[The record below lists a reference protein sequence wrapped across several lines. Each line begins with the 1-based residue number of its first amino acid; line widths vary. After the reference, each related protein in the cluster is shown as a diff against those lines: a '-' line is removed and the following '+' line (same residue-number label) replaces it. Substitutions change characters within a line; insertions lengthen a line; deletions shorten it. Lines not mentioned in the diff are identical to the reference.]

1 MPLKK
6 PSEFYVKNPN
16 SSLDD
21 IRENATADKVETI
34 SEAFNSFKT
43 NFDHIQALTEFTN
56 TFDTFKNNVE
66 KVETLS
72 ENVEEIREGIQDL
85 ISKEDLNDAMTA
97 QLLFVEESIRNVQNK
112 VKTLNSKSVLGIKE
126 EFGTLSAIVNEFIGE
141 EVPSYK
147 KLIVD
152 SETRVDNRFGNF
164 KDDLTLKV
172 EEVHEDIYATLN
184 TVTSQIESLNEDTL
198 VSVKEEVTGIRG
210 KVESLLE
217 KVLPKYKRFFAETE
231 VKTEQRI
238 IDNKKFVIESV
249 KNLEDDYKN
258 NLENIE
264 KGFERF
270 AENYKKNLVESKL
283 KTEKEVKSISSHVD
297 NQVSFIKTSIKTIE
311 ERIDNKEIELDKNLL
326 EKTSNIE
333 NLVENFK
340 ELSSTYENLH
350 KDFKKRERAENKKL
364 EGYEETLT
372 GFSNKMN
379 KMEETLSDNICELQE
394 NLDTSTS
401 KYYNEMKDSVVPAV
415 VNFEKNLSGQLR
427 EMRVDFAVNEKHV
440 DNLQNEFKSLLE
452 TIRVD
457 ELIKEVTDTNDKNLS
472 EVKTKLEEKV
482 NHLEEL
488 ITLQEENKL
497 LQEGLLNIP
506 PDVKNSDPLTP
517 LNQEY
522 VTLEQLQQHY
532 RLFINRVQDQLATFG
547 GGGARIMSDLEDVD
561 YAGTGISTDGWVLA
575 WDSDIN
581 MWAPA
586 AGGSAGAGGTWGS
599 STAGVSTTKNVGVAT
614 TARAN
619 YSLYVGESQ
628 ESGVTTSVVA
638 YFDGDISVA
647 GTIFKNNVV
656 NVDSLGIVT
665 ARSGVDVGYDYDGG
679 SGIGITLKPSGNA
692 VFAGI
697 VTAASDVYI
706 GGDLN
711 VTGDLVYDEATATN
725 LDVSGIATISRLGV
739 SIAATTKDLEVT
751 GVSTFSGG
759 EVTVGTGLT
768 ITSGGNAVFAGVVT
782 ASTMFY
788 PPVMTSTVRD
798 AASVTVGA
806 LIFNTTTAQLEIYNG
821 TAWVGVGGLN
831 NLTITNL

>member
-21 IRENATADKVETI
+21 IRENATPEKVETI

-66 KVETLS
+66 KVDTLS
-72 ENVEEIREGIQDL
+72 ESVEEIREGIQDL

-97 QLLFVEESIRNVQNK
+97 QLLFVEESIRNVQDK

-126 EFGTLSAIVNEFIGE
+126 EFGTLSGIVKEFIGE
-141 EVPSYK
+141 EVPAYK
-147 KLIVD
+147 RLIVD
-152 SETRVDNRFGNF
+152 SETRVDNRFGTF
-164 KDDLTLKV
+164 KDKLTSQV
-172 EEVHEDIYATLN
+172 EEVHEDIYANLN
-184 TVTSQIESLNEDTL
+184 CVTSQIESLNEEHL
-198 VSVKEEVTGIRG
+198 SSVKEEVKGIRG

-217 KVLPKYKRFFAETE
+217 KVLPKYKKFFAETE
-231 VKTEQRI
+231 VKTEQRLAE
-238 IDNKKFVIESV
+238 NKEFVIESV
-249 KNLEDDYKN
+249 KTLEDDYKN
-258 NLENIE
+258 NLDQIQ
-264 KGFERF
+264 KGFERV
-270 AENYKKNLVESKL
+270 AENYKKTLIESKL
-283 KTEKEVKSISSHVD
+283 KTEEEVKVISSHID
-297 NQVSFIKTSIKTIE
+297 DQVVFMKNSIEGIE
-311 ERIDNKEIELDKNLL
+311 ERISNKEIELDKHLL
-326 EKTSNIE
+326 EKTSDIE
-333 NLVENFK
+333 SLIEDSK
-340 ELSSTYENLH
+340 RLGSTYDNLY
-350 KDFKKRERAENKKL
+350 KDFKEREIAENKKL

-372 GFSNKMN
+372 GFSNRMN
-379 KMEETLSDNICELQE
+379 EMETSLSDNICELQE

-415 VNFEKNLSGQLR
+415 VNFEKNLSGQLK

-440 DNLQNEFKSLLE
+440 DDLQGEFKNLLHK
-452 TIRVD
+452 IKVD
-457 ELIKEVTDTNDKNLS
+457 TLVKEVTDTNEKNLS
-472 EVKTKLEEKV
+472 KVKTQLEERVNRLEQLIALYEEKV
-482 NHLEEL
+482 SPTVKVGSTVIN
-488 ITLQEENKL
+488 
-497 LQEGLLNIP
+497 EGLLNIP

-517 LNQEY
+517 LDQKYATIEDLQE
-522 VTLEQLQQHY
+522 HY
-532 RLFINRVQDQLATFG
+532 RLFINRVQQQLSTFG

-575 WDSDIN
+575 WDSEIN

-586 AGGSAGAGGTWGS
+586 AGGSAGAGGTWAS
-599 STAGVSTTKNVGVAT
+599 STAGVSTTKNVGGAT
-614 TARAN
+614 TARSQ

-656 NVDSLGIVT
+656 NLDSLGIVT
-665 ARSGVDVGYDYDGG
+665 ARSGVNVGYDYDGG
-679 SGIGITLKPSGNA
+679 PGVGVTLNVDGGG
-692 VFAGI
+692 VFAGV
-697 VTAASDVYI
+697 VTSSTLKTTDI
-706 GGDLN
+706 
-711 VTGDLVYDEATATN
+711 E
-725 LDVSGIATISRLGV
+725 VSGA
-739 SIAATTKDLEVT
+739 
-751 GVSTFSGG
+751 
-759 EVTVGTGLT
+759 GLT
-768 ITSGGNAVFAGVVT
+768 VSSGGNAVFAGVVT

-798 AASVTVGA
+798 AASVTIGA

>member
-1 MPLKK
+1 MK
-6 PSEFYVKNPN
+6 SSNT
-16 SSLDD
+16 SLD
-21 IRENATADKVETI
+21 EVKEQATPEKVETI

-43 NFDHIQALTEFTN
+43 NFDHIQALTEFTTN
-56 TFDTFKNNVE
+56 FDNFKNNVE
-66 KVETLS
+66 KVNTLTES
-72 ENVEEIREGIQDL
+72 VDDIKKGIQDL

-97 QLLFVEESIRNVQNK
+97 HLLFVEESIKNVQDK
-112 VKTLNSKSVLGIKE
+112 VKTLNSKSVYNIKE
-126 EFGTLSAIVNEFIGE
+126 EFASLTETVSEFIGE
-141 EVPSYK
+141 EVPAYK

-152 SETRVDNRFGNF
+152 SETRVDNRFGSF
-164 KDDLTLKV
+164 KDKLTSQV
-172 EEVHEDIYATLN
+172 EEVHEDIYAHLN
-184 TVTSQIESLNEDTL
+184 SVTSQIESLNEEQIS
-198 VSVKEEVTGIRG
+198 SVKEEVKGIRG

-217 KVLPKYKRFFAETE
+217 KVLPKYKKFFADTE
-231 VKTEQRI
+231 LKTEQRI
-238 IDNKKFVIESV
+238 SENKEFVIESV
-249 KNLEDDYKN
+249 KTLEDDYKK
-258 NLENIE
+258 NLDQIE
-264 KGFERF
+264 KGFKRV
-270 AENYKKNLVESKL
+270 AENYKKTLIESKL
-283 KTEKEVKSISSHVD
+283 KTEEEVKVISSHID
-297 NQVSFIKTSIKTIE
+297 DQVSLIKNSIQGIE
-311 ERIDNKEIELDKNLL
+311 ERISNKEIELDKHLL
-326 EKTSNIE
+326 EKTSDIE
-333 NLVENFK
+333 SLIEDSKKLGFTYDNL
-340 ELSSTYENLH
+340 Y
-350 KDFKKRERAENKKL
+350 KDFKEREIAENKKL
-364 EGYEETLT
+364 ESYEETLS
-372 GFSNKMN
+372 GFSNRMN
-379 KMEETLSDNICELQE
+379 EMETSLSDNICELQE

-401 KYYNEMKDSVVPAV
+401 KYYDEMKNAVVPAV

-427 EMRVDFAVNEKHV
+427 EMKIEFEVNEKHV
-440 DNLQNEFKSLLE
+440 DSLKEEFKDLVEKL
-452 TIRVD
+452 RVD
-457 ELIKEVTDTNDKNLS
+457 DLEKRSDNLS
-472 EVKTKLEEKV
+472 EKINKLEEV
-482 NHLEEL
+482 LEKFNDEKQQL
-488 ITLQEENKL
+488 T
-497 LQEGLLNIP
+497 EGLLNIP

-517 LNQEY
+517 LDQKY
-522 VTLEQLQQHY
+522 ATLEDLASHY
-532 RLFINRVQDQLATFG
+532 RLFINRVQQQLSTFG

-798 AASVTVGA
+798 AASVTIGA

>member
-16 SSLDD
+16 SSLDE
-21 IRENATADKVETI
+21 IRENATPEKVETI

-43 NFDHIQALTEFTN
+43 NFDHIQAITDFTN
-56 TFDTFKNNVE
+56 TFDTFKTNVE
-66 KVETLS
+66 KVDTLS
-72 ENVEEIREGIQDL
+72 ESVEEIREGIEDL

-97 QLLFVEESIRNVQNK
+97 QLLFVEESIRNVQDK

-126 EFGTLSAIVNEFIGE
+126 EFGTLSGIVKDFIGE
-141 EVPSYK
+141 EVPAYK

-172 EEVHEDIYATLN
+172 EEVHEDIYNTLN
-184 TVTSQIESLNEDTL
+184 IVTSQIESLNEDAI

-217 KVLPKYKRFFAETE
+217 KVLPKYKKFFAETE

-238 IDNKKFVIESV
+238 ADNQKFVIDSV
-249 KNLEDDYKN
+249 KTLEDDYKN
-258 NLENIE
+258 NLQQIE
-264 KGFERF
+264 KGFERV

-283 KTEKEVKSISSHVD
+283 KTEKEVKSISSHID
-297 NQVSFIKTSIKTIE
+297 KQVSFIKDSIQTIE
-311 ERIDNKEIELDKNLL
+311 ERIEKKEIELDENLL

-340 ELSSTYENLH
+340 ELSFTYENLH

-364 EGYEETLT
+364 ESYEETLT

-379 KMEETLSDNICELQE
+379 LMEETLSDNMCELQE

-415 VNFEKNLSGQLR
+415 INFEKNLSGQLR

-440 DNLQNEFKSLLE
+440 DNLQNEFKSLHE

-472 EVKTKLEEKV
+472 DVKTKLEERVNRLEQLIALYEEKV
-482 NHLEEL
+482 SPTVKVGSTVIN
-488 ITLQEENKL
+488 
-497 LQEGLLNIP
+497 EGLLNIP

-517 LNQEY
+517 LDQKYATIEDLQE
-522 VTLEQLQQHY
+522 HY
-532 RLFINRVQDQLATFG
+532 RLFINRVQQQLSTFG
-547 GGGARIMSDLEDVD
+547 GGGARIMSDLADVD

-575 WDSDIN
+575 WDSSIN

-586 AGGSAGAGGTWGS
+586 AGGSAGAGGTWAS
-599 STAGVSTTKNVGVAT
+599 STAGVSTTKNVGIAT
-614 TARAN
+614 TARAQ

-647 GTIFKNNVV
+647 GTIFKENVV
-656 NVDSLGIVT
+656 NLDSLGIVT
-665 ARSGVDVGYDYDGG
+665 ARSGVNVGYDYDGG
-679 SGIGITLKPSGNA
+679 PGVGVTLNVDGGG
-692 VFAGI
+692 VFAGV
-697 VTAASDVYI
+697 VTSSTLKTTDI
-706 GGDLN
+706 
-711 VTGDLVYDEATATN
+711 E
-725 LDVSGIATISRLGV
+725 VSGA
-739 SIAATTKDLEVT
+739 
-751 GVSTFSGG
+751 
-759 EVTVGTGLT
+759 GLT
-768 ITSGGNAVFAGVVT
+768 VSSGGNAVFAGVVT

-821 TAWVGVGGLN
+821 SAWVGVGGLN